1 MFFTQEDYKKIQKW
15 ILANS
20 IKDTEFAGAAL
31 PLKGNETVA
40 FVQDGRNVNVF
51 LKDLIRQIFLLGVA
65 DFLNVTDKY
74 GESIISLTQAIQ
86 LIPYR
91 SRKIGQVIT
100 FLDENGDW
108 SIFQFQGER
117 INQWNNTSLWV
128 DLIKKL
134 EGISI
139 IDSEDITATVD
150 NSNQV
155 SLTFADKNYNTA
167 DYSGL
172 GRVYLRKNIQ
182 RVEHPNTGVLYNINL
197 LTQQMMTKENTI
209 YILQY
214 DYSLNGQTVSVPDG
228 CIVVFEGGSV
238 NDGTFK
244 LNSGIIVNAFEGTAI
259 LTGTYTY
266 QDALPDEEDLTI
278 NSSNVISL
286 KDKDYNADNYSGLG
300 RVYLR
305 KNIVSG
311 ANTLTQSMIN
321 NPNTIY
327 HIQYDYNLNG
337 QTITIPENCVLLFKG
352 GSISNGELVGNNTKL
367 TGDIKI
373 LQCVGSGTYN
383 VDKVNVS
390 NFGAKGDGVT
400 DDTQAFNNALS
411 FLPKKTSYVQSPN
424 SALTLYIPNGIYK
437 IKEVEA
443 VNCSIIGESSTGTI
457 IQYVDSGTN
466 GITFIHLQTASY
478 GPKTIVSNLYF
489 SSGIFS
495 NRKTSVE
502 FNNCFFG
509 AGSISILQ
517 TSDVFIKGC
526 IFDQTADCIKVEQ
539 STNISILNNI
549 FFDNALRAVWV
560 ISGQNIIISNNN
572 FNSCW
577 GRPILIQSGSQIN
590 ITGNNFRFKD
600 VIINDSTP
608 AFVKLRYTTSPD
620 YDYPFDSISI
630 SNNIFECGEKYNAVY
645 INSTKTL
652 SNLVIRNNEIHKA
665 IKGVESI
672 QGTQRLV
679 VTENV
684 FSGSLYH
691 NIWVNTSNVFINNN
705 ILIDGGKS
713 FNGDVFQSSIMAQ
726 ATGAII
732 INNIQKYTE
741 PSKFK
746 YWLCLNG
753 APNPDNFSAVLDN
766 ILQKYNNKLYIKDVL
781 AETDYSYMYSN
792 RENMINHINSLVA
805 IGSVTPFKDMKLHVG
820 DSAPLYFNNNEW
832 MNEDGTL
839 LSKVV
844 II

>member
-74 GESIISLTQAIQ
+74 GESMISLTQAIQ

-108 SIFQFQGER
+108 NIFQFQGER
-117 INQWNNTSLWV
+117 INQWNNTTLWI

-150 NSNQV
+150 NSSQV

-182 RVEHPNTGVLYNINL
+182 RVEHPNTGVLYNTNL

-214 DYSLNGQTVSVPDG
+214 DYSLNGQT
-228 CIVVFEGGSV
+228 
-238 NDGTFK
+238 
-244 LNSGIIVNAFEGTAI
+244 
-259 LTGTYTY
+259 
-266 QDALPDEEDLTI
+266 
-278 NSSNVISL
+278 
-286 KDKDYNADNYSGLG
+286 
-300 RVYLR
+300 
-305 KNIVSG
+305 
-311 ANTLTQSMIN
+311 
-321 NPNTIY
+321 
-327 HIQYDYNLNG
+327 
-337 QTITIPENCVLLFKG
+337 ITIPENCILLFEG

-424 SALTLYIPNGIYK
+424 STLTLYIPNGIYK

-443 VNCSIIGESSTGTI
+443 INCSIIGESPTGTI
-457 IQYVDSGTN
+457 IQYVDSDTN

-478 GPKTIVSNLYF
+478 GPKTIISNLYF

-539 STNISILNNI
+539 SANISILNNI

-600 VIINDSTP
+600 ATINDSAP
-608 AFVKLRYTTSPD
+608 AFVKLQYTTSPD

-753 APNPDNFSAVLDN
+753 ASNPANFSAVLDN
-766 ILQKYNNKLYIKDVL
+766 MLQKYDNELYIKDVL

-805 IGSVTPFKDMKLHVG
+805 IGSVTPFKDMKLYVG
-820 DSAPLYFNNNEW
+820 DSTPLYFNNNEW

>member
-51 LKDLIRQIFLLGVA
+51 LKDLIGQIFLLGVA

-74 GESIISLTQAIQ
+74 GEPMISLTQAIQ

-100 FLDENGDW
+100 FLDENGGW

-117 INQWNNTSLWV
+117 INQWNNTTLWV

-134 EGISI
+134 EGIPI

-150 NSNQV
+150 NSSQV

-182 RVEHPNTGVLYNINL
+182 RVEHPTTGVLYNTNL

-214 DYSLNGQTVSVPDG
+214 DYSLNGQT
-228 CIVVFEGGSV
+228 
-238 NDGTFK
+238 
-244 LNSGIIVNAFEGTAI
+244 
-259 LTGTYTY
+259 
-266 QDALPDEEDLTI
+266 
-278 NSSNVISL
+278 
-286 KDKDYNADNYSGLG
+286 
-300 RVYLR
+300 
-305 KNIVSG
+305 
-311 ANTLTQSMIN
+311 
-321 NPNTIY
+321 
-327 HIQYDYNLNG
+327 
-337 QTITIPENCVLLFKG
+337 ITIPENCILLFEG

-424 SALTLYIPNGIYK
+424 STLTLYIPNGIYK

-443 VNCSIIGESSTGTI
+443 INCSIIGESPTGTI
-457 IQYVDSGTN
+457 IQYVDSDTN

-478 GPKTIVSNLYF
+478 GPKTIISNLYF

-539 STNISILNNI
+539 SANISILNNI

-600 VIINDSTP
+600 ATINDSAP
-608 AFVKLRYTTSPD
+608 AFVKLQYTTSPD

-753 APNPDNFSAVLDN
+753 ASNPANFSAVLDN
-766 ILQKYNNKLYIKDVL
+766 MLQKYDNELYIKDVL

-805 IGSVTPFKDMKLHVG
+805 IGSVTPFKDMKLYVG
-820 DSAPLYFNNNEW
+820 DSTPLYFNNNEW